1 MTTDPIHRSGDARRP
16 MAARFTPEQ
25 ARTQL
30 AALPHWHHDERRD
43 AIARRFV
50 FGDFAQAF
58 GFMTQL
64 ALAAER
70 LGHHPEWSNVYDRV
84 DIVLTTHDAGGLTAR
99 DIELARFADAAH
111 ARLAS

>member
-1 MTTDPIHRSGDARRP
+1 
-16 MAARFTPEQ
+16 MAARFSPEE

-30 AALPHWHHDERRD
+30 ATLPHWRHDERRD

-50 FGDFAQAF
+50 FDDFAQAF
-58 GFMTQL
+58 GFMAQL

-84 DIVLTTHDAGGLTAR
+84 DIVLTTHDAGGLTGLDIDMAR
-99 DIELARFADAAH
+99 CADAAY
-111 ARLAS
+111 ARSIS